1 MGSLGRPGAAVAAG
15 RRLTINSPLFAA
27 YCEGLGVAAVVVI
40 RRPAGFDVSAAAQG
54 CNQEHASSEPVEA
67 RWWCRRASEARRIAA
82 AARTRARRRESN
94 DANAVPDEHAP
105 RPTAQTFAALDAA
118 CDCVLSAAMRLKVG
132 LQTDCDLLAE
142 ADVVVARVDKE
153 IERLQ
158 RSGELKSV
166 NSSYRTYRMQASARG
181 EKIIRYADWIN
192 KYKENMVRALAAA
205 LRYS

>member
-1 MGSLGRPGAAVAAG
+1 
-15 RRLTINSPLFAA
+15 
-27 YCEGLGVAAVVVI
+27 
-40 RRPAGFDVSAAAQG
+40 
-54 CNQEHASSEPVEA
+54 
-67 RWWCRRASEARRIAA
+67 
-82 AARTRARRRESN
+82 
-94 DANAVPDEHAP
+94 
-105 RPTAQTFAALDAA
+105 
-118 CDCVLSAAMRLKVG
+118 MRLKVG